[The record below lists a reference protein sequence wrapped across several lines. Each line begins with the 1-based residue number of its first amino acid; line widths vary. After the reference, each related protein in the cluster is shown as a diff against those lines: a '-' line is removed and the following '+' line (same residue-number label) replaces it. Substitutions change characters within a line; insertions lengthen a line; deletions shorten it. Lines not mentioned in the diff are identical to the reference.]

1 MSFYTSIEWTNA
13 SWNPVTGCR
22 KISPGCGHCYAEVIT
37 HRFPSR
43 FPNGFDITLHPERLH
58 QPRHWKAPRLVF
70 VNSMSDLFHK
80 DIPDDFLV
88 DVWATMLAT
97 PQHTYQILTKRPHRM
112 AHKVRTLKLT
122 IRFFVEPGQAV
133 VALEHGYR
141 ESQVTVPQASI
152 TPTPPS
158 LRCQPLNRDEG
169 LHYVTLMDAN
179 DRRTTTAPFH
189 GLGVA
194 GFFVSIGK
202 QGTRCLLLT
211 DVCFS
216 HVA

>member
-22 KISPGCGHCYAEVIT
+22 KISPGCGHCYAEAIT

-112 AHKVRTLKLT
+112 AHKIRTLKLT
-122 IRFFVEPGQAV
+122 IRFFVEPGQGGRRPRARLPREPGHGSPGVHYANPAV
-133 VALEHGYR
+133 A
-141 ESQVTVPQASI
+141 
-152 TPTPPS
+152 
-158 LRCQPLNRDEG
+158 PLS
-169 LHYVTLMDAN
+169 A
-179 DRRTTTAPFH
+179 A
-189 GLGVA
+189 
-194 GFFVSIGK
+194 
-202 QGTRCLLLT
+202 Q
-211 DVCFS
+211 
-216 HVA
+216 